1 MSPTEHYENG
11 KNANETQ
18 KKSSLNW
25 LNPICKIFL
34 VQVYFKFLKMVLPSA
49 IFNSEEMGSKM

>member
-1 MSPTEHYENG
+1 MSSPEHFENG
-11 KNANETQ
+11 KNANETS

-34 VQVYFKFLKMVLPSA
+34 MQVYFKFLKMVLPSA
-49 IFNSEEMGSKM
+49 IFNPEEMGSKM